1 MQALHFTKGC
11 YIGQEIV
18 ERIRARGQVHRKFTG
33 FEFEGAVPSPGK
45 YDVEGRTV
53 AEITT
58 VAPVPAKT
66 GERMI
71 GLGYVRRESGEA
83 GSTIDLN
90 GAKAKIVA
98 LPFEN

>member
-1 MQALHFTKGC
+1 
-11 YIGQEIV
+11 
-18 ERIRARGQVHRKFTG
+18 
-33 FEFEGAVPSPGK
+33 
-45 YDVEGRTV
+45 
-53 AEITT
+53 
-58 VAPVPAKT
+58 
-66 GERMI
+66 MI